1 MLDTTKPAPKIIII
15 EGPDNCGK
23 DTLINK
29 LKDYYKDVR
38 VLHAG
43 IPTSDNL
50 FEFYYSGLIHDTL
63 DGYYDHSLSAVIHNR
78 SIYGEYV
85 YGPKYR
91 NESKEDVEHLIRKL
105 EIGELRTFIFS
116 TDLYFILLTSSSSD
130 LLVKNDD
137 GLSLSSKKSDIE
149 DELHAF
155 NDIFDKSMIENK
167 KKVFVNDGDNFRDKD
182 DIYKEVLSSLILH
195 KEISFE
201 REH

>member
-15 EGPDNCGK
+15 EGCDRLGK
-23 DTLINK
+23 DTLISK
-29 LKDYYKDVR
+29 LSDYYKNVK
-38 VLHAG
+38 VIHAG
-43 IPTSDNL
+43 IPTSKNL

-63 DGYYDHSLSAVIHNR
+63 DGYYDHSLNAVIHNR

-91 NESKEDVEHLIRKL
+91 NESKEDVERLIRKL

-182 DIYKEVLSSLILH
+182 DIYKEVLSFIDSTQGD
-195 KEISFE
+195 
-201 REH
+201 

>member
-29 LKDYYKDVR
+29 LKDYYRDVR

-50 FEFYYSGLIHDTL
+50 FEFYYNGLIHDTIA
-63 DGYYDHSLSAVIHNR
+63 GYYDNSINAVIHNR

-91 NESKEDVEHLIRKL
+91 HESKELIESLIHKL
-105 EIGELRTFIFS
+105 EVGQLRTFIPS
-116 TDLYFILLTSSSSD
+116 RNLYFILLTSSSSD

-137 GLSLSSKKSDIE
+137 GLSYSSKKNDIE
-149 DELHAF
+149 DELQAF
-155 NDIFDKSMIENK
+155 NDIFDKSIIENK
-167 KKVFVNDGDNFRDKD
+167 KKVFVNDGNNFRGKD
-182 DIYKEVLSSLILH
+182 DIYKDVIHFVKHTLS
-195 KEISFE
+195 
-201 REH
+201 

>member
-1 MLDTTKPAPKIIII
+1 MLDTIKPAPKIIII

-29 LKDYYKDVR
+29 LKDYYRDVR

-43 IPTSDNL
+43 IPSSKNL
-50 FEFYYSGLIHDTL
+50 FEFYYEGLIHDTL

-91 NESKEDVEHLIRKL
+91 NEQKEDVAKLIHKL
-105 EIGELRTFIFS
+105 EVGQLKTFIFS
-116 TDLYFILLTSSSSD
+116 KDLYIILLTSSSSN

-149 DELHAF
+149 DELQAF

-167 KKVFVNDGDNFRDKD
+167 KKVFVNDGNNFRGKD
-182 DIYKEVLSSLILH
+182 DIYKDVIH
-195 KEISFE
+195 FV
-201 REH
+201 EHT